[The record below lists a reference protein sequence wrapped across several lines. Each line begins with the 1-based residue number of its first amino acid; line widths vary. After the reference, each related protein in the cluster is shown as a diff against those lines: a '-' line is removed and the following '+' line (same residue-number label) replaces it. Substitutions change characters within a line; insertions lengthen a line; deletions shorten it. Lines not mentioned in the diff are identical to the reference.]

1 MLSLSRHSMLRKSG
15 LCLFA
20 ILTLSGEFPCSASTP
35 PPVPT
40 SFQDLYSSLNNYLD
54 SFNTTLN
61 SQWNGVKYP
70 VLFTANLWDA
80 SAEGGPQQMLG
91 AGAADCAVAAAGVT
105 IRASA
110 AIVAPISVRFV
121 SDIIFPPASLIP
133 ALQLE
138 QHLRRRLPVS
148 QLSKLDSRTSI
159 ESRCIECQRP
169 RTSQYYA
176 REARK
181 SGSASFQAIFHT
193 SPSIFTKRC
202 CKLVRDQL
210 SIRAG
215 NTGAHFVGLE
225 PGSEGIQLS
234 RIFTVCLVP

>member
-1 MLSLSRHSMLRKSG
+1 MVPVTKPVAHEPPTPAETTLMVLETWLTTQASLSVRG
-15 LCLFA
+15 LTETGPSPTG
-20 ILTLSGEFPCSASTP
+20 ISASNWGLP
-35 PPVPT
+35 GWVT
-40 SFQDLYSSLNNYLD
+40 SNTD
-54 SFNTTLN
+54 SDEFA
-61 SQWNGVKYP
+61 V
-70 VLFTANLWDA
+70 FTANRNFP
-80 SAEGGPQQMLG
+80 SAESRIGLVCEGSKFAG
-91 AGAADCAVAAAGVT
+91 AGAADCALAAAGVT

-121 SDIIFPPASLIP
+121 SEIIFPPASLIP
-133 ALQLE
+133 ALQLG

-225 PGSEGIQLS
+225 QI
-234 RIFTVCLVP
+234 